1 MEQDTEDYP
10 VDESPEA
17 HQVAQH
23 SEARSTLKAKRTRLR
38 SIGYTIRSNKV
49 LFLVVAI
56 ALVVLGANV
65 GYRIGTAI
73 NASKSQESSR
83 EARNERVYTVDAVFE
98 QIRAQNTLVC
108 ASQQYDL
115 CHKVESSN
123 RDLLKL
129 FSLPFTRNRYYLR
142 YVGTIQAGVDLKTA
156 KIVRKDVDKSG
167 KPKSVVVELD
177 APKIISNAPDMDKTD
192 IYDEENNIFNPIDPK
207 SVVDLEKTCIE
218 ESDKNAV
225 KGGFIDQAKV
235 FAQQNIQTML
245 RGTFGSK
252 VKVKINW
259 RS

>member
-17 HQVAQH
+17 HYVEQH
-23 SEARSTLKAKRTRLR
+23 SEAHSTLKAKRMRFR
-38 SIGYTIRSNKV
+38 NIVNTIRSNKV

-56 ALVVLGANV
+56 VLVVLGANV
-65 GYRIGTAI
+65 GYRIGAAI
-73 NASKSQESSR
+73 NASKSQES
-83 EARNERVYTVDAVFE
+83 RNERVYTVDAVFE

-129 FSLPFTRNRYYLR
+129 FNLPFTRNRYYLR

-225 KGGFIDQAKV
+225 KGGLIDQAKV

>member
-1 MEQDTEDYP
+1 MEQDTEDFP
-10 VDESPEA
+10 AEENPEA
-17 HQVAQH
+17 HHAAQH

-65 GYRIGTAI
+65 GYRIGLAI
-73 NASKSQESSR
+73 NASKSQESGR
-83 EARNERVYTVDAVFE
+83 ETRNERVFTVDAVFE
-98 QIRAQNTLVC
+98 QIKAQNTLVC

-115 CHKVESSN
+115 YQKVESSN
-123 RDLLKL
+123 RDLLNM
-129 FSLPFTRNRYYLR
+129 FNLPFTRNRYFMR

-156 KIVRKDVDKSG
+156 KIVRKDADKNG

-177 APKIISNAPDMDKTD
+177 APKIISNTPDMDKTD

-207 SVVDLEKTCIE
+207 SVVDLEKTCME
-218 ESDKNAV
+218 EGKKNAES
-225 KGGFIDQAKV
+225 GGLIDQAKV

-245 RGTFGSK
+245 RGSFGSK
-252 VKVKINW
+252 VKVTINW

>member
-10 VDESPEA
+10 AEENPEA
-17 HQVAQH
+17 HHVAQH
-23 SEARSTLKAKRTRLR
+23 SEARSTLKAKRMRLR

-49 LFLVVAI
+49 LFIVVAI
-56 ALVVLGANV
+56 ALLALGAFA
-65 GYRIGTAI
+65 GYKIESAI
-73 NASKSQESSR
+73 SSINSQQNGADTSKV
-83 EARNERVYTVDAVFE
+83 RVTTIDAVFE
-98 QIRAQNTLVC
+98 QVKAQNTLVC

-115 CHKVESSN
+115 YKKSEDYN
-123 RDLLKL
+123 RDLLNK
-129 FSLPFTRNRYYLR
+129 FNLPFTRNRYYLR
-142 YVGTIQAGVDLKTA
+142 YVGTLQAGVDLKTA

-177 APKIISNAPDMDKTD
+177 APKIISNTPDTKKLK
-192 IYDEENNIFNPIDPK
+192 IYDRENNIFNPIDPE

-225 KGGFIDQAKV
+225 KGGLIDQAKV

-245 RGTFGSK
+245 RGAFGSK
-252 VKVKINW
+252 VKVTINW

>member
-10 VDESPEA
+10 AEENPEA
-17 HQVAQH
+17 HHAAQH
-23 SEARSTLKAKRTRLR
+23 SEARSTLKTKRTRLR

-56 ALVVLGANV
+56 VLVVLGANV
-65 GYRIGTAI
+65 GYRLGAAI
-73 NASKSQESSR
+73 NANKSQESGR
-83 EARNERVYTVDAVFE
+83 EARNERVSTVDAVFE

-115 CHKVESSN
+115 YQKVESSN
-123 RDLLKL
+123 HDLLKL
-129 FSLPFTRNRYYLR
+129 FDLPFTRNRYYLR

-177 APKIISNAPDMDKTD
+177 APKIISNTPDMDKTD
-192 IYDEENNIFNPIDPK
+192 IHDEENNIFNPIDPK

-218 ESDKNAV
+218 KSNKNAES
-225 KGGFIDQAKV
+225 GGLIDQAKV

-245 RGTFGSK
+245 RGSFGSK
-252 VKVKINW
+252 VKVTINW

>member
-1 MEQDTEDYP
+1 MEQDTEDFP
-10 VDESPEA
+10 AEENPEA

-23 SEARSTLKAKRTRLR
+23 SEARSTLKSKRTRLR
-38 SIGYTIRSNKV
+38 SISYTIRSNKV

-56 ALVVLGANV
+56 VLVVLGANV

-73 NASKSQESSR
+73 NTSKSQES
-83 EARNERVYTVDAVFE
+83 RNERVYTVDAVFE

-108 ASQQYDL
+108 ASQQYDIYQ
-115 CHKVESSN
+115 KVEESN
-123 RDLLKL
+123 RDLLNK
-129 FSLPFTRNRYYLR
+129 FDLPFTRHRYYLR

-156 KIVRKDVDKSG
+156 KIVRKDVDGSG
-167 KPKSVVVELD
+167 RPQSVVVELD
-177 APKIISNAPDMDKTD
+177 APKIISNTPDTKKLK
-192 IYDEENNIFNPIDPK
+192 IHDEENNIFNPIDAESVLDVEKKCIAK
-207 SVVDLEKTCIE
+207 SDN
-218 ESDKNAV
+218 NAV
-225 KGGFIDQAKV
+225 KGGLIDQAKV

>member
-1 MEQDTEDYP
+1 MEQDTEDLP
-10 VDESPEA
+10 VDESPGE
-17 HQVAQH
+17 HYVEQH
-23 SEARSTLKAKRTRLR
+23 SEARSTLKAKRMRFR
-38 SIGYTIRSNKV
+38 NIVNTIRSNKV

-56 ALVVLGANV
+56 VLVVLGANV
-65 GYRIGTAI
+65 GYRIGAAI
-73 NASKSQESSR
+73 NTSKSQESSR
-83 EARNERVYTVDAVFE
+83 EARNERVFTVDAVFE

-115 CHKVESSN
+115 YQKVETSN
-123 RDLLKL
+123 RDLLDK
-129 FSLPFTRNRYYLR
+129 FNLPFTRNRYYLR

-156 KIVRKDVDKSG
+156 TIVRKDVDKSG
-167 KPKSVVVELD
+167 KPQSVVVELD
-177 APKIISNAPDMDKTD
+177 APKIISNTPDMDKTD

-207 SVVDLEKTCIE
+207 SVVELEKTCKE

-225 KGGFIDQAKV
+225 KGGLIDQAKV

>member
-108 ASQQYDL
+108 ASQQYDIYK
-115 CHKVESSN
+115 KVEESN
-123 RDLLKL
+123 RDLLDK
-129 FSLPFTRNRYYLR
+129 FDLPFTRHRYYLR

-167 KPKSVVVELD
+167 RPQSVVVELD
-177 APKIISNAPDMDKTD
+177 APKIISNTPDTKKTK
-192 IYDEENNIFNPIDPK
+192 IYDRENNVFNPIDPE
-207 SVVDLEKTCIE
+207 SALDLEKACIE
-218 ESDKNAV
+218 QSSANAE
-225 KGGFIDQAKV
+225 KDGLIDQAKV

-245 RGTFGSK
+245 RGSFGSK

>member
-1 MEQDTEDYP
+1 MEQDTEDFP
-10 VDESPEA
+10 AEENPEA

-56 ALVVLGANV
+56 VLLALGAFA
-65 GYRIGTAI
+65 GYKIESAI
-73 NASKSQESSR
+73 SSINSQQNGADTSKV
-83 EARNERVYTVDAVFE
+83 RVTTIDAVFE
-98 QIRAQNTLVC
+98 QVKAQNTLVC

-115 CHKVESSN
+115 YKKSEDYN
-123 RDLLKL
+123 RDLLNK
-129 FSLPFTRNRYYLR
+129 FNLP
-142 YVGTIQAGVDLKTA
+142 LKTA

-177 APKIISNAPDMDKTD
+177 APKIISNTPDTKKLK
-192 IYDEENNIFNPIDPK
+192 IYDRENNIFNPIDPE

-225 KGGFIDQAKV
+225 KGGLIDQAKV

-245 RGTFGSK
+245 RGAFGSK
-252 VKVKINW
+252 VKVTINW

>member
-1 MEQDTEDYP
+1 MEQDTEDFP
-10 VDESPEA
+10 AEENPEA

-56 ALVVLGANV
+56 VLVVLGAFA

-73 NASKSQESSR
+73 NASKSQESSH

-129 FSLPFTRNRYYLR
+129 FNLPFTRNRYYLR

-167 KPKSVVVELD
+167 KPQSIVIELD
-177 APKIISNAPDMDKTD
+177 APKIISNTPDTKKLK
-192 IYDEENNIFNPIDPK
+192 IYDRENNIFNPIDPE
-207 SVVDLEKTCIE
+207 SVVDLEKTCME
-218 ESDKNAV
+218 EGKKNAES
-225 KGGFIDQAKV
+225 GRLIDQAKV

-245 RGTFGSK
+245 RGAFDSK
-252 VKVKINW
+252 VKVTINW

>member
-10 VDESPEA
+10 AEENPEA
-17 HQVAQH
+17 HHAAQH

-49 LFLVVAI
+49 LFIVVAI
-56 ALVVLGANV
+56 VLVVLGANV
-65 GYRIGTAI
+65 GYRISAAI
-73 NASKSQESSR
+73 NASKSQESGR

-115 CHKVESSN
+115 YQKVEKSN
-123 RDLLKL
+123 RDLLNK
-129 FSLPFTRNRYYLR
+129 FNLPFTRHRYYLR

-177 APKIISNAPDMDKTD
+177 APKIISNTPDMDKTD
-192 IYDEENNIFNPIDPK
+192 IFDEENNIFNPIDPK
-207 SVVDLEKTCIE
+207 SVVELEKTCIE
-218 ESDKNAV
+218 ESNANAE
-225 KGGFIDQAKV
+225 KGGLIDQAKV

-245 RGTFGSK
+245 RAAFGSN
-252 VKVKINW
+252 VKVTINW